1 MSLFEFNKERF
12 FSDHE
17 KIILDKICLNT
28 HLYLKKPEIQNIDS
42 HTQEGQYTKAGSPFY
57 WYSEVKFYKYKY
69 KNLNRE
75 IQFSKYFYKNKKEFE
90 NIKGLELSYFSD
102 HHKSFWDESLTNFPI
117 SYLVIYC
124 ASNSYQNLNLDAS
137 FIKMKYDNHMVSN
150 ECVELIQSETLKMLN
165 KMYSTTT

>member
-1 MSLFEFNKERF
+1 LSLFEFNKERF